1 MRVWL
6 RNITHQRTSFDIV
19 RDLSFLFC
27 NKAWS
32 SSVLRIISL
41 FVLLSHSKIKT
52 MKCKLFI
59 GAVLSAVLLF
69 HNNGYAQR
77 ETLEGSGN
85 VITKE
90 IPVKPFDALSA
101 GGVFNLVLQQG
112 TTEQVKIEAED
123 NLQSL
128 FEVSNEGSTLRIK
141 MKKDVNLKH
150 SKKMNVYVTFKSLK
164 SLNISSVGN
173 VTAKGVLS
181 FNDLSLE
188 NSSVGNVDLD
198 LSTQKIN
205 VKNSSVGSLKLKGK
219 ADNAII
225 KSNSVGAIDASG
237 FVVQVMDIQNDGVGG
252 AQVNAVKE
260 LKVRDSFLGKVKN
273 TGSAPTKK
281 VSKQVI

>member
-1 MRVWL
+1 
-6 RNITHQRTSFDIV
+6 
-19 RDLSFLFC
+19 
-27 NKAWS
+27 
-32 SSVLRIISL
+32 
-41 FVLLSHSKIKT
+41 
-52 MKCKLFI
+52 MKCKLFT
-59 GAVLSAVLLF
+59 GVVAVAAMLLF
-69 HNNGYAQR
+69 NNGYAQR
-77 ETLEGSGN
+77 QSIEGSGN
-85 VITKE
+85 VVTKE

-101 GGVFNLVLQQG
+101 GGVFNVILQQG
-112 TTEQVKIEAED
+112 STEQVKIEAED

-128 FEVSNEGSTLRIK
+128 FEVTNEGSTLHIRW
-141 MKKDVNLKH
+141 KKDVNLKH
-150 SKKMNVYVTFKSLK
+150 AKKMNVYVTFKNLK

-205 VKNSSVGSLKLKGK
+205 VKNSSVGSLKLRGK

-225 KSNSVGAIDASG
+225 KSNSVGAIDASD

-260 LKVRDSFLGKVKN
+260 LKVRDSFLGKVRN